1 MNAIETRSSS
11 PVLLLAAV
19 LTAMGCGGTD
29 VEGPEEAG
37 EGAVVEITDRV
48 ELTPAALASLRLSYA
63 QAEIMELAPSLEVPA
78 ELVPVPDRRASVGS
92 RVSGRVLKVLVNTG
106 DRVAAHQPLI
116 HIESADVG
124 RAWADI
130 ISARARESV
139 ARQARDRQQ
148 RLVGTGVTSVR
159 SFEEAEGDF
168 LIAEAEVRAA
178 LTRLA
183 TYGITAPG
191 DPPSDPARI
200 TLRSPIQGTVAM
212 RSAHVGD
219 WVDPTDVLIE
229 VIDLDELWL
238 EASVYEREMR
248 LVGVGQ
254 PVQVEVRA
262 LPGTVFIGE
271 VARVEGVLDEDTRSV
286 GVRIVLPNPEHLLR
300 PGMFATASIRGTHA
314 PEPST
319 LLAVPWA
326 AVQEIDDHN
335 AVFVRVAEGAF
346 ELRSVHTGDREGDFV
361 EVLSGLK
368 VGDEVV
374 TDGSFLLK
382 GQLLRSTLAEEEG

>member
-124 RAWADI
+124 RAWADL

-139 ARQARDRQQ
+139 ARQARDRQEQ
-148 RLVGTGVTSVR
+148 LVGSGVTSVR
-159 SFEEAEGDF
+159 SFEEAEGEF

-183 TYGITAPG
+183 TYGITGPG
-191 DPPSDPARI
+191 DPPLDPARI
-200 TLRSPIQGTVAM
+200 TLRSPVQGTVAR

-238 EASVYEREMR
+238 EAAVYEREMR
-248 LVGVGQ
+248 FVDLGQ
-254 PVQVEVRA
+254 AVQVEVRA

-271 VARVEGVLDEDTRSV
+271 VERVEGVLDEDTRSV

-300 PGMFATASIRGTHA
+300 PGMFATASIQGTHA
-314 PEPST
+314 HEPST

-326 AVQEIDDHN
+326 AVQEIDEHN

-346 ELRSVHTGDREGDFV
+346 ELRSVHTGERAGDFV
-361 EVLSGLK
+361 EILTGLEP
-368 VGDEVV
+368 GDEVV

>member
-1 MNAIETRSSS
+1 MNAIEMRNSS

-19 LTAMGCGGTD
+19 LTLMGCGGSG
-29 VEGPEEAG
+29 VEGSEEAD

-48 ELTPAALASLRLSYA
+48 ELTPEALVSLRLSYA

-92 RVSGRVLKVLVNTG
+92 RVSGRVLEVLVNTG
-106 DRVAAHQPLI
+106 DEVGAHQPLI
-116 HIESADVG
+116 RIESAGVG
-124 RAWADI
+124 RAWADL

-139 ARQARDRQQ
+139 ARKARDRQEQ
-148 RLVGTGVTSVR
+148 LVGSGVTSVR

-191 DPPSDPARI
+191 EPPPDPATI
-200 TLRSPIQGTVAM
+200 TLQSPVQGTVAT
-212 RSAHVGD
+212 RSAHVGG

-238 EASVYEREMR
+238 EAAVYEREMR
-248 LVGVGQ
+248 FVDVGQ

-262 LPGTVFIGE
+262 LPGTVFIGA
-271 VARVEGVLDEDTRSV
+271 VDRVEGVLDEDTRSV

-300 PGMFATASIRGTHA
+300 PGMFATARIQGTHA
-314 PEPST
+314 PEPRT
-319 LLAVPWA
+319 PLAVPWA
-326 AVQEIDDHN
+326 SVQVIDGRHS
-335 AVFVRVAEGAF
+335 VFVRVAEGAF
-346 ELRSVHTGDREGDFV
+346 ELRSVHTGDRAGDFV
-361 EVLSGLK
+361 EVLSGLE

-374 TDGSFLLK
+374 TEGSFLLK